1 MEEEVCWVYVYK
13 VAVVDLVK
21 SITRQV
27 CGSRC
32 SRLDHFRFT
41 RNHGCNLTLP
51 GDLSVRVVVGHV
63 PGCSPLYYSSPVDG
77 CPCAC
82 GPYQTAE
89 AYSNVGHTTVVPGR
103 SPT

>member
-1 MEEEVCWVYVYK
+1 MSTRPPLLILSRASPGK
-13 VAVVDLVK
+13 SVV
-21 SITRQV
+21 
-27 CGSRC
+27 SRC
-32 SRLDHFRFT
+32 SRLDLP
-41 RNHGCNLTLP
+41 HGCNVTLP
-51 GDLSVRVVVGHV
+51 GDLSVRVVVGQV

-82 GPYQTAE
+82 GPHQTAE